1 PIIFVVHSMGGLV
14 VADALHRA
22 KDALDKY
29 EEDVY
34 HLTYA
39 IAFLGTPHLG
49 ASLASWASVGAKFL
63 YPLKRTNI
71 PLVEVLKKRS
81 EELRDIQRRFHLMLS
96 KRATAFSQR
105 SSDSPYP
112 INLYCFFESEA
123 LKIVGK
129 VVEEESAVLNG
140 WGSASIHANH
150 MGMTRFPHE
159 NDDGFRRVCG
169 RLSVWVKELRALRS
183 GQNSAQ
189 IAVQTSTMPGA
200 TQSSELEAS
209 KIQGVEPPT
218 SVSAQ
223 IPPATALSP
232 LQQHQHQQQQQ
243 QQYQPSPPPPQQ
255 AAEAPSETPD
265 PGQEQPSELPD
276 RPAQQGR
283 GERPKQQPAYFPI
296 GQPAREEKYPKKS
309 KKNKSTGP
317 TFNFNKPRGGQWQVA
332 GGDINNRGR
341 AFGGKASN
349 VEDDSEEDDSSEES
363 AGDD

>member
-1 PIIFVVHSMGGLV
+1 MGGLV

-71 PLVEVLKKRS
+71 PLVEVLEKRS

-159 NDDGFRRVCG
+159 NDDGFRRRTNSSPDFHYAWG
-169 RLSVWVKELRALRS
+169 YAELRTGGFQDPRRRGADLSVGSDTSSHCPVTTPTA
-183 GQNSAQ
+183 SAAA
-189 IAVQTSTMPGA
+189 AVPAVPSA
-200 TQSSELEAS
+200 A
-209 KIQGVEPPT
+209 PT
-218 SVSAQ
+218 
-223 IPPATALSP
+223 T
-232 LQQHQHQQQQQ
+232 
-243 QQYQPSPPPPQQ
+243 QQ